1 MTGRAERGAE
11 PAATATQVVLD
22 ATPTDVSALVGR
34 VRAVLGR
41 GGPGRAGRALI
52 GIVGAP
58 GAGKSTLTSHLARAL
73 RADGTASVVVGMD
86 GFHLAQAELDRL
98 GRADR
103 KGAPD
108 TFDAE
113 GYVALVRRIRVQRPG
128 SPVVYAPL
136 FDRALEEPVGSAVPV
151 RAETAVVLTEGNY
164 LLLAAAPWDRLPHLL
179 DETWFIDVD
188 EDDRRRRLLARHLA
202 YGRPPEVAESFALGS
217 DERNAALVAATRP
230 RADVVVRWRV
240 APGG

>member
-1 MTGRAERGAE
+1 MTQPDPAGPEGPGAA
-11 PAATATQVVLD
+11 PSVVLS
-22 ATPTDVSALVGR
+22 ATPSDVSALVAR
-34 VRAVLGR
+34 VQAVVGR

-58 GAGKSTLTSHLARAL
+58 GAGKSTLTAVLARAL
-73 RADGTASVVVGMD
+73 ADAGTASVVVGMD

-128 SPVVYAPL
+128 APAVYAPR
-136 FDRALEEPVGSAVPV
+136 FDRGLEEPVGSAVPV
-151 RAETAVVLTEGNY
+151 FADTPVVLTEGNY
-164 LLLAAAPWDRLPHLL
+164 LLLGAEPWHRLRRLL
-179 DETWFIDVD
+179 DETWFVEVD
-188 EDDRRRRLLARHLA
+188 EGDRRRRLLDRHLSF
-202 YGRPPEVAESFALGS
+202 GRPRELAEAFAHGS
-217 DERNAALVAATRP
+217 DERNAHLVAATRG
-230 RADVVVRWRV
+230 RADLVVRW
-240 APGG
+240 G